1 MELNEIIIDS
11 KQILNIKKPNRKTT
25 IKLNALVKEYL
36 GLYTLPTNTKDL
48 KNIKEKN
55 ELIEKII
62 NILKITESET
72 KENYS
77 LYCDIESQEFLY
89 E

>member
-11 KQILNIKKPNRKTT
+11 KQILNIKKTNRKTT

-55 ELIEKII
+55 ELIEKIFNALEVKDI
-62 NILKITESET
+62 I

-77 LYCDIESQEFLY
+77 LYWDVESQEFLY

>member
-1 MELNEIIIDS
+1 MDLNEIIIDS
-11 KQILNIKKPNRKTT
+11 TQILNIKKNNKKIT

-36 GLYTLPTNTKDL
+36 GLYTLPTSTKDL

-55 ELIEKII
+55 ELIERII

-77 LYCDIESQEFLY
+77 LYWDIESQEFLY

>member
-1 MELNEIIIDS
+1 
-11 KQILNIKKPNRKTT
+11 
-25 IKLNALVKEYL
+25 
-36 GLYTLPTNTKDL
+36 LYTLPTNTKDL

-55 ELIEKII
+55 ELIEKMF

-77 LYCDIESQEFLY
+77 LYWDIESQEFLY

>member
-11 KQILNIKKPNRKTT
+11 KQILNIKKTNSKNL
-25 IKLNALVKEYL
+25 IKLNALVKECL
-36 GLYTLPTNTKDL
+36 GLYTLPTSTKDL

-55 ELIEKII
+55 ELIEKMF
-62 NILKITESET
+62 NILKVTDT
-72 KENYS
+72 KENFS
-77 LYCDIESQEFLY
+77 LYWDIESQEFLY

>member
-1 MELNEIIIDS
+1 MELSEIIIDS
-11 KQILNIKKPNRKTT
+11 KQILNIKKTNSKNL
-25 IKLNALVKEYL
+25 IKLNALVKECL

-55 ELIEKII
+55 ELIEKMF
-62 NILKITESET
+62 NILKVTDT
-72 KENYS
+72 KENFS
-77 LYCDIESQEFLY
+77 LYWDIESQEFLY

>member
-1 MELNEIIIDS
+1 MELNQIVIDCNQNL
-11 KQILNIKKPNRKTT
+11 KIKKTT
-25 IKLNALVKEYL
+25 SKNLIKLNALVKECL
-36 GLYTLPTNTKDL
+36 GLYTLPTSTKDL

-55 ELIEKII
+55 ELIEKIFNALEVKDI
-62 NILKITESET
+62 I

-77 LYCDIESQEFLY
+77 LYWDVESQEFLY